1 MVRKGWSAVATPSG
15 WYSVVRGPR
24 PPPVQWPRQQPWG
37 PQWSYPVQRPKV
49 TEVKEGSPSK
59 RRWQRGNVQGNP
71 DEVQAAA
78 RSRVERLERALAI
91 LGEGDS
97 AEIRG
102 LQAALKEARRG
113 AQDRPLAAQVE
124 EGQAFIQR
132 SQKRLERLQEEQVKE
147 QQQLDTALARMAR
160 FREEMARTPA
170 RPTVG
175 GAEADPTLTQ
185 PGKIPELVAELDRL
199 RARVAEME
207 IERKEVR
214 KKRSRSLS
222 VPSPDLVGDDVSL
235 QERGALQDQRV
246 GQQKGALME
255 TLISRGSTLA
265 QSNRFSPL
273 A

>member
-15 WYSVVRGPR
+15 WHSVVRGPR
-24 PPPVQWPRQQPWG
+24 PPSVQWPRQQPWG
-37 PQWSYPVQRPKV
+37 PQWSYPVQRSKV
-49 TEVKEGSPSK
+49 SEVKEGSPSK

-78 RSRVERLERALAI
+78 RSRVERLERALSI

-102 LQAALKEARRG
+102 LQAALKEARRA

-124 EGQAFIQR
+124 ECQAFIQR
-132 SQKRLERLQEEQVKE
+132 SQKRLERLQEEHVKE

-160 FREEMARTPA
+160 FREEMARTTAPG
-170 RPTVG
+170 PTVG
-175 GAEADPTLTQ
+175 GAEAGPTQ

-207 IERKEVR
+207 IEREEVR

-222 VPSPDLVGDDVSL
+222 VPSPDLVGGDVSL
-235 QERGALQDQRV
+235 QERGVLQDQRV
-246 GQQKGALME
+246 GQHQGALME